1 MTALQTRIKKDSVFS
16 LNIESFLFSVKHI
29 IKQVTVQQPFLV
41 SYLQNNIYPA
51 IINPRNS
58 IIRKNKVSGIIHAIT
73 IPIAAQKNAN
83 PITRFILFHLSYP
96 LLIYAYAVLSVFILH
111 HPTFLQRLLLLQ
123 CLLFLL

>member
-16 LNIESFLFSVKHI
+16 LNIESFLFTIKHMT
-29 IKQVTVQQPFLV
+29 KWVNNPFFV

-58 IIRKNKVSGIIHAIT
+58 IIRKNKVSGIIHTIT